1 MERNIR
7 ISDYDY
13 PLPEGRIAKFPL
25 ERREQSKLLVC
36 RDGRIAE
43 DRFERIGRFLP
54 EGSML
59 VFNNTKVI
67 RARLI
72 FHKATG
78 ARIEIFCL
86 EPHVPADY
94 ERAFAAHGR
103 CRWQC
108 IVGNLKKWKDGPLQ
122 IAFGLGRRTYR
133 LEATRTGDGGG
144 IRSSSS
150 SGRAAR
156 VRQLLEELGRIPIPP
171 YLCRESEELDN
182 SRYQTVYSRFE
193 GSVAAPTAGCIS
205 RRR

>member
-86 EPHVPADY
+86 EPHAPADY

-108 IVGNLKKWKDGPLQ
+108 IVGNLKKWKED
-122 IAFGLGRRTYR
+122 RK
-133 LEATRTGDGGG
+133 
-144 IRSSSS
+144 
-150 SGRAAR
+150 
-156 VRQLLEELGRIPIPP
+156 
-171 YLCRESEELDN
+171 
-182 SRYQTVYSRFE
+182 
-193 GSVAAPTAGCIS
+193 SVV
-205 RRR
+205 

>member
-78 ARIEIFCL
+78 A
-86 EPHVPADY
+86 
-94 ERAFAAHGR
+94 
-103 CRWQC
+103 
-108 IVGNLKKWKDGPLQ
+108 Q
-122 IAFGLGRRTYR
+122 I
-133 LEATRTGDGGG
+133 
-144 IRSSSS
+144 
-150 SGRAAR
+150 GRAH
-156 VRQLLEELGRIPIPP
+156 V
-171 YLCRESEELDN
+171 
-182 SRYQTVYSRFE
+182 
-193 GSVAAPTAGCIS
+193 
-205 RRR
+205 

>member
-72 FHKATG
+72 STRRP
-78 ARIEIFCL
+78 ARASKYSVSSRTSPPITSAPL
-86 EPHVPADY
+86 P
-94 ERAFAAHGR
+94 RTTAAA
-103 CRWQC
+103 
-108 IVGNLKKWKDGPLQ
+108 GN
-122 IAFGLGRRTYR
+122 A
-133 LEATRTGDGGG
+133 
-144 IRSSSS
+144 SS
-150 SGRAAR
+150 A
-156 VRQLLEELGRIPIPP
+156 I
-171 YLCRESEELDN
+171 
-182 SRYQTVYSRFE
+182 
-193 GSVAAPTAGCIS
+193 
-205 RRR
+205 

>member
-43 DRFERIGRFLP
+43 DHFERIGRFLP

-86 EPHVPADY
+86 EPH
-94 ERAFAAHGR
+94 
-103 CRWQC
+103 
-108 IVGNLKKWKDGPLQ
+108 
-122 IAFGLGRRTYR
+122 
-133 LEATRTGDGGG
+133 
-144 IRSSSS
+144 
-150 SGRAAR
+150 
-156 VRQLLEELGRIPIPP
+156 
-171 YLCRESEELDN
+171 
-182 SRYQTVYSRFE
+182 
-193 GSVAAPTAGCIS
+193 APQV
-205 RRR
+205 

>member
-78 ARIEIFCL
+78 TSPPITSAPLPRTT
-86 EPHVPADY
+86 
-94 ERAFAAHGR
+94 AAA
-103 CRWQC
+103 
-108 IVGNLKKWKDGPLQ
+108 GN
-122 IAFGLGRRTYR
+122 A
-133 LEATRTGDGGG
+133 
-144 IRSSSS
+144 SS
-150 SGRAAR
+150 A
-156 VRQLLEELGRIPIPP
+156 I
-171 YLCRESEELDN
+171 
-182 SRYQTVYSRFE
+182 
-193 GSVAAPTAGCIS
+193 
-205 RRR
+205 